1 MRILVTNGSTYLSRA
16 VATTLSSQ
24 HKVTLTDRL
33 NTTTGPSS
41 LEYFHNELGHDRS
54 TTQLVRNMDVIIHS
68 GEPNP
73 DDTVSKQLDGTM
85 RCTYNLLWAATE
97 ARVPRIIYLSSMSIM
112 SGYSEDLTVT
122 ETWRPKPGTKTRSIC
137 YHLGEY
143 VCREFGRAGGLD
155 VISLRLGDIVADGE
169 DNTSTSVLYT
179 NDAIEAIQKTLAF
192 IDGEKEPASGQP
204 VRRPSWSVF
213 HIQSEVPNARYIYKA
228 AQEVLGYEPA
238 ARISG

>member
-1 MRILVTNGSTYLSRA
+1 MRILVTNGSTYLSCA
-16 VATTLSSQ
+16 VATPLSSQ

-213 HIQSEVPNARYIYKA
+213 HIQSEVPNARYIYKT